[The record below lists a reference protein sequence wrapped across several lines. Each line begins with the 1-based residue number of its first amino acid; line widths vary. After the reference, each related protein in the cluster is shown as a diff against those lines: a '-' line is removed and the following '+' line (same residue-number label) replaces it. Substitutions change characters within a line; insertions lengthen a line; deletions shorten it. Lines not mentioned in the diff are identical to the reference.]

1 MATTVEQ
8 LAVAFER
15 SGWTLDELLSKSGL
29 DLVKQSLGRK
39 LHGEIRMST
48 DEAEMLAL
56 ALREWLPRGRIAI
69 PTRTRS

>member
-8 LAVAFER
+8 LAEAFRR
-15 SGWTLDELLSKSGL
+15 SGWTLDELLERSGL

-48 DEAEMLAL
+48 DEAEAIARAL
-56 ALREWLPRGRIAI
+56 KPWVTIRVQV
-69 PTRTRS
+69 RS